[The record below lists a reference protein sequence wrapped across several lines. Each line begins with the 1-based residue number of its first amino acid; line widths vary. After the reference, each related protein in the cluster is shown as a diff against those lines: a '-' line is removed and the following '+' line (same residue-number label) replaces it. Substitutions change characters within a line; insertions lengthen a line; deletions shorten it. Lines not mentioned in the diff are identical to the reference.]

1 MEHEIDE
8 EKRMELGTRFR
19 VMLEKKYQKQ
29 LAKAV
34 DRTSDIEIDFC
45 EMDKFSPKLGE
56 LLLDNPKEFFSI
68 AEKAIQD
75 SIGLPE
81 SKMKAKFFNIPN
93 EIKISNIRSKHSGK
107 FIAIEGIVRKASDV
121 RPEIMKKTFRCSKCD
136 MTFEIIPIGLA
147 KEMRCAECG
156 RAMKEIAQEKLDARW
171 ITIEEPFELTEGEK
185 PAQLNCIVSGEL
197 SNELNRKMSDV
208 GNRLK
213 MSGIVK
219 EIPKEKMTTRLE
231 FYFDVNFVATTE
243 DSWSNLEVTKEDE
256 IEIKRMA
263 SNDNIYTILS
273 ESIAPSIYG
282 LDAIKEAVLLQI
294 FGGVH
299 KNTEDG
305 GHIRGDI
312 HILILGEPATSKSTL
327 MKIITKS
334 IPRAKYVSGTGS
346 SKAGLTATVT
356 KDDKFMGGWVL
367 EAGALVL
374 CNGSLLMV
382 DEFEKMMIEDQVIFH
397 ESMENGEIS
406 ISKATITAT
415 LPARTSILAGANP
428 SMSRFDPFLPIVKQV
443 SIPETL
449 LSRFD
454 LKFILKDKPNKEK
467 DTKLL
472 KHIQNVRRNG
482 NSIPKVSNIILKK
495 YISYTK
501 AKCVPEMTDE
511 SEEKL
516 QEFYLTMR
524 EISET
529 SNVMA
534 ITLRQFE
541 ALCRLA
547 EASAKV
553 QLSPIVRIKDAERAI
568 RLMEASLIELG
579 YDPKTKNIDIDRV
592 EGNVP
597 QSERGKTI
605 VILDMITK
613 LSKIKKDIG
622 RDDLVKALEN
632 EGVNWDYEIENVID
646 KLCTQGLLFKPSP
659 RIYQRV

>member
-1 MEHEIDE
+1 
-8 EKRMELGTRFR
+8 
-19 VMLEKKYQKQ
+19 
-29 LAKAV
+29 
-34 DRTSDIEIDFC
+34 
-45 EMDKFSPKLGE
+45 
-56 LLLDNPKEFFSI
+56 
-68 AEKAIQD
+68 
-75 SIGLPE
+75 
-81 SKMKAKFFNIPN
+81 
-93 EIKISNIRSKHSGK
+93 
-107 FIAIEGIVRKASDV
+107 
-121 RPEIMKKTFRCSKCD
+121 
-136 MTFEIIPIGLA
+136 
-147 KEMRCAECG
+147 
-156 RAMKEIAQEKLDARW
+156 
-171 ITIEEPFELTEGEK
+171 
-185 PAQLNCIVSGEL
+185 
-197 SNELNRKMSDV
+197 
-208 GNRLK
+208 
-213 MSGIVK
+213 
-219 EIPKEKMTTRLE
+219 
-231 FYFDVNFVATTE
+231 
-243 DSWSNLEVTKEDE
+243 
-256 IEIKRMA
+256 
-263 SNDNIYTILS
+263 
-273 ESIAPSIYG
+273 
-282 LDAIKEAVLLQI
+282 
-294 FGGVH
+294 
-299 KNTEDG
+299 
-305 GHIRGDI
+305 
-312 HILILGEPATSKSTL
+312 
-327 MKIITKS
+327 
-334 IPRAKYVSGTGS
+334 
-346 SKAGLTATVT
+346 
-356 KDDKFMGGWVL
+356 
-367 EAGALVL
+367 
-374 CNGSLLMV
+374 MV